1 MARALWL
8 RIKLIIGLD
17 VLLIAVHLIGLAW
30 PGRLYQFGIIPGSMD
45 HWYHVFTAPFI
56 HGSVA
61 HLTNNLVGFSIFSAF
76 CLLRS
81 VRFYLGSCLFIIAV
95 GGALVWLFGRP
106 ATHIGASGL
115 IFGLWS
121 LSIALAW
128 FDRRMLNIVIALLVI
143 FLYGGMTY
151 GLLPS
156 NPCVSFEAH
165 IFGALAGVLY
175 AYGYAALFKT
185 K

>member
-1 MARALWL
+1 MTCALWL
-8 RIKLIIGLD
+8 RIKLIVGLNL
-17 VLLIAVHLIGLAW
+17 LLIAVYLMGLAW
-30 PGRLYQFGIIPGSMD
+30 PGRLYQFGIIPGSVA
-45 HWYHVFTAPFI
+45 HWFHVFTAPFI

-61 HLTNNLVGFSIFSAF
+61 HLTNNLAGFSLFSAF

-81 VRFYLGSCLFIIAV
+81 VRFYLGSCLFIIVV

-121 LSIALAW
+121 LTIALAW
-128 FDRRMLNIVIALLVI
+128 FDRRILNILLALLVI
-143 FLYGGMTY
+143 FLYGGMIY
-151 GLLPS
+151 GLLPT
-156 NPCVSFEAH
+156 NPYISFEAH
-165 IFGALAGVLY
+165 IFGALAGVLC
-175 AYGYAALFKT
+175 AYGYALTRKT